1 MGICSSWVFFVC
13 VLLLLFFGFC
23 LFVCWEER
31 SLNGGKECL
40 WLNFSKESP
49 NFQNKLWKFAE
60 QDGQQNDSYMKTTK
74 GLLLFLL
81 V

>member
-1 MGICSSWVFFVC
+1 MWVF
-13 VLLLLFFGFC
+13 VLLGVFFCVCFVVVGFC

-40 WLNFSKESP
+40 WLNFLKESP
-49 NFQNKLWKFAE
+49 NFQNNLWKFAE